1 MELELRRR
9 KESLCCLFSLSL
21 NFFSELLFARNRCP
35 VVSILTGEMDG
46 VVVEDV
52 GREKL
57 SDDSACDGDREN
69 RPEVDVCREVGTLCD
84 EEVPGEAD
92 EMVDRRDGVVDTG
105 VAGKPPPPPGSAASP
120 LLALNRLW

>member
-69 RPEVDVCREVGTLCD
+69 RPEADVCREVGTLCD

-105 VAGKPPPPPGSAASP
+105 VAGKPPLPGSAASP